1 VVGEQ
6 LVPVELIVTPV
17 QGVVG
22 AVREQIKVVPPPG
35 NEIEE
40 ATPVPQSKKEI
51 KQDPER
57 FLLEILQH

>member
-22 AVREQIKVVPPPG
+22 AVREQIKVIPPPA

-40 ATPVPQSKKEI
+40 GPPVPQSKKVI
-51 KQDPER
+51 VQDPER

>member
-1 VVGEQ
+1 MVGEQ
-6 LVPVELIVTPV
+6 LVPVEIIFTPV

-22 AVREQIKVVPPPG
+22 AVREQIKVVPPAG

-40 ATPVPQSKKEI
+40 GSPVPQSKNEI
-51 KQDPER
+51 KQGFER